1 MTGGRRRSSATARTV
16 VVALVATWSLW
27 AAWATAAITD
37 VDQFLDQTESIR
49 LSDHPRFV
57 RMLAQIHRDASS
69 MTSSQRWRL
78 RYLDGWES
86 SFEGDYPKAETRLK
100 DVVDHSGDVNLA
112 AKAGA
117 LLLSVQVLNQKYDD
131 AYRGAA
137 AMIAELP
144 RVTSTDARQ
153 TVLNNLSQVLD
164 FAGQPDLALTYARMM
179 RDPLPAGD
187 SPCRSM
193 VLEVAALESLGK
205 LDSSSPALART
216 IHACLAARNLVFADT
231 ARLIQV
237 DRYLAEHR
245 PQDALE
251 RVEHIAADIHSTG
264 YYPHLLAMRLQRA
277 QAYLALG
284 NDAQAG
290 KAARQ
295 VIAMGT
301 AGDRSIHLA
310 DAYHVLYE
318 IEKRRGHG
326 MQALG
331 YYERYIQQDTGYLN
345 DVTAR
350 ALAYQRVQQNL
361 LAQKMQND
369 ALARQNQVL
378 RLQQA
383 LNVEAAHT
391 NRLFALL
398 LLAVLALLVLWLV
411 RVKRLQ
417 LRFREMAR
425 RDGLTGILNHQH
437 FMREAEDA
445 VAQQRRSGG
454 GAALALIDLDHFK
467 QINDI
472 RGHVTGDQALR
483 HIVSVVQAWLRP
495 GDLFGR
501 LGGEEFGLLLAG
513 CGRDE
518 CIALA
523 EHVRE
528 AIAATPLRLDG
539 EPIVVTASIGMAF
552 ADRVGF
558 ELPRLFHYADAA
570 LYAAK
575 RAGRNRV
582 TTELADDDLLG
593 RSVRDPRPA

>member
-1 MTGGRRRSSATARTV
+1 MPRHRFPRPLRITT
-16 VVALVATWSLW
+16 VALAAMLWLW
-27 AAWATAAITD
+27 AAWAAAAITD
-37 VDQFLDQTESIR
+37 VGHFLDQTESVR

-57 RMLAQIHRDASS
+57 RMLAQIHREAPA
-69 MTSSQRWRL
+69 MTSSQQWRL

-86 SFEGDYPKAETRLK
+86 AFEGDYPKAETRLK
-100 DVVDHSGDVNLA
+100 DVADHSGDVNLA

-117 LLLSVQVLNQKYDD
+117 LLMSVQVLNQKYDD

-164 FAGQPDLALTYARMM
+164 FAGQPDLALKYARMM

-187 SPCRSM
+187 SPCGSM
-193 VLEVAALESLGK
+193 ALEVAALENLGR
-205 LDSSSPALART
+205 LNSSSPELALT
-216 IHACLAARNLVFADT
+216 IQACLAAGNLVVADS

-245 PQDALE
+245 PGDALE
-251 RVEHIAADIHSTG
+251 LVERIAADIRSTG

-284 NDAQAG
+284 NDSEAER
-290 KAARQ
+290 AATK
-295 VIAMGT
+295 VVAMST
-301 AGDRSIHLA
+301 ADDKSIHLA

-318 IEKRRGHG
+318 IEKKRGHG
-326 MQALG
+326 MQALD
-331 YYERYIQQDTGYLN
+331 YYEHYVTQNTGYLN
-345 DVTAR
+345 DVSAR

-361 LAQKMQND
+361 LAQKMQNE
-369 ALARQNQVL
+369 ALERQNQVL
-378 RLQQA
+378 RLRQA
-383 LNVEAAHT
+383 LTEQEARST
-391 NRLFALL
+391 RLYALL
-398 LLAVLALLVLWLV
+398 LLAALTLLVLWLV

-437 FMREAEDA
+437 FMQAAEAA
-445 VAQQRRSGG
+445 VAEQGRSSGNV
-454 GAALALIDLDHFK
+454 ALALIDLDHFK
-467 QINDI
+467 QINDTH
-472 RGHVTGDQALR
+472 GHVTGDQALR

-501 LGGEEFGLLLAG
+501 LGGEEFGLLLTG
-513 CGRDE
+513 CAHDE
-518 CIALA
+518 CVALA
-523 EHVRE
+523 EHIRE
-528 AIAATPLRLDG
+528 AVASTPLRLEG
-539 EPIVVTASIGMAF
+539 EPVVVTASIGMAF
-552 ADRVGF
+552 TEQVGF
-558 ELPRLFHYADAA
+558 ELPRLFHHADAA

-575 RAGRNRV
+575 RTGRNRV
-582 TTELADDDLLG
+582 ITEVADDDLLG
-593 RSVRDPRPA
+593 RSVRDPRPV